1 MAFDRAEF
9 TDRVTEHDLE
19 EAIRVI
25 RGVISTR
32 VIVGPA
38 GHVDEVHVLAGSSR
52 NPKQIVRDVE
62 SVFQTK
68 FGLSVDHKK
77 ISVAQTTLDDDPAV
91 QTPAAQ
97 GQGAAAG
104 SRARLMRVVFASA
117 GARAEATVELEVGG
131 EVHAG
136 QASGLSSQSGRVRM
150 VAAATL
156 AALEDLLPESV
167 AVAVDEVALV
177 SMGRRV
183 VAAVT
188 LSVLQDGHEAILVG
202 SSLVR
207 EDDREASAR
216 ATLDALNR
224 QLPLLIAGGRRSG

>member
-1 MAFDRAEF
+1 MAFERAESA
-9 TDRVTEHDLE
+9 DQITEHDLE

-25 RGVISTR
+25 RGVLSTR
-32 VIVGPA
+32 VIIGPA

-77 ISVAQTTLDDDPAV
+77 ISVAQTTVDDL
-91 QTPAAQ
+91 PAA
-97 GQGAAAG
+97 AAAAVP
-104 SRARLMRVVFASA
+104 SAVRARLMRVVFASS
-117 GARAEATVELEVGG
+117 GAKAEATVELELNG
-131 EVHAG
+131 ELHAG

-150 VAAATL
+150 VATATL
-156 AALEDLLPESV
+156 AALEDFLPESV
-167 AVAVDEVALV
+167 AVAVEEVAV
-177 SMGRRV
+177 ANMGRRAVAV
-183 VAAVT
+183 VTV
-188 LSVLQDGHEAILVG
+188 SVLQDGHETILVG

-207 EDDREASAR
+207 DDDREASAR

-224 QLPLLIAGGRRSG
+224 QLSLLVQGQRRPG

>member
-1 MAFDRAEF
+1 MAFDKAEF
-9 TDRVTEHDLE
+9 SNQVTEHDLE
-19 EAIRVI
+19 EAIRII
-25 RGVISTR
+25 RGVLSTR
-32 VIVGPA
+32 VIIGPA

-68 FGLSVDHKK
+68 FGLSIDHKK
-77 ISVAQTTLDDDPAV
+77 ISVAQTTLDDVPGSPA
-91 QTPAAQ
+91 QPRAQAGPAEN
-97 GQGAAAG
+97 
-104 SRARLMRVVFASA
+104 RARLMRVVFASA

-131 EVHAG
+131 ELHAG

-167 AVAVDEVALV
+167 AVAVDEVAMV
-177 SMGRRV
+177 TMGRRML
-183 VAAVT
+183 AAVT
-188 LSVLQDGHEAILVG
+188 ISVLQDGHEAILVG

-224 QLPLLIAGGRRSG
+224 QLPLLMAGGRSSS